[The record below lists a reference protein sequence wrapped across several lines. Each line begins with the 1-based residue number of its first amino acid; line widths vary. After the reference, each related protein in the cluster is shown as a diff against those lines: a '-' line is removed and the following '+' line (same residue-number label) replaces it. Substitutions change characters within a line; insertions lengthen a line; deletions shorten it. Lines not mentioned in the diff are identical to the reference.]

1 MIGANGSGQA
11 GTMITAIERIAGIG
25 DWRMPASGRLIT
37 LSANACRLLRV
48 EGMPPDT
55 LEGLIALYDPQDQ
68 PLLRDACARVL
79 SGSEEKRFEVDA
91 RMKVAGREVWFRH
104 RAEVCPAPPDGT
116 VTLICVLQDVSR
128 EKIDALESAAL
139 KAQAQREKD
148 RLQAAASAG
157 IVGVWDWDV
166 TRNVLA
172 WDEVMYRLYGLKA
185 EDFGGAF
192 EAWTSA
198 VHPDDRAGAEEA
210 IAAALRGE
218 REYEY
223 LFRVVWP
230 TDGSTHFIKAASRT
244 SFDASGKAFRIIGVN
259 YDVTEQIEREQAL
272 KDATRVAEEANR
284 AKSEFLARMSHEIR
298 TPMNAVIG
306 LSAMSME
313 LPDIPLVAADCMR
326 RIHQS
331 SSALMATINDIL
343 DFSKIEA
350 LQMDLDPQEFE
361 LEALIE
367 NSVDLFGLA
376 AHHKGLQLV
385 IDVDQALP
393 RFLVG
398 DAPRLTQI
406 LNNLLGNAIKFTES
420 GQILLSVRR
429 LPSAGGRKAHS
440 VRLHFSV
447 RDSGIGIASE
457 SIAGLFQPFA
467 QADVSISRRFGGSG
481 LGLVISQRLC
491 ELMGGS
497 ITVES
502 QPGVGT
508 TFSFELELPI
518 GKWLAP
524 LDATRLLFNR
534 VLVVDDLA
542 QERQMIVS
550 LLEHWNVDVV
560 EAGGGREAIE
570 LISRSV
576 GDGGKPFDLVLL
588 DWDMPEVDGLD
599 VARWVQKFAAD
610 AQLPATPLIVMVT
623 ALDREQLMREAGGL
637 KLEDFLQKPITA
649 SRLLQTLSGRHAAR
663 LSRASWP
670 ALQDQRRRAAP
681 IAGAHVLVVEDTA
694 DSQVVARMMLE
705 RLGLRVTVAGNGQ
718 QALDLLEDVAV
729 DIILMDVHMPVMD
742 GLQATRLIRQRR
754 ALDGVPVLAMTA
766 ASLPKDRRDC
776 AAAGMVD
783 VITKPVDPAALLE
796 LLLPWVKPRATATD
810 ASAETA
816 REDAELP
823 AWSDGFPEIAGIDR
837 LDAASRLLGNAT
849 LFHSLLVRAS
859 TGCDSQV
866 HAAISAAQRGDRAE
880 AAHQVHALRGSLGNL
895 GARDACALAA
905 RVESSLR
912 SNDVSPPIAALQEL
926 EQTVTALT
934 IAIRHYLTTQAAIT
948 PIESPIGVASG
959 ATPAVPDAAALQ
971 ALLALLDV
979 HNVKALECW
988 QAIQPAIEARKGAD
1002 SCAPLRAAMAALDF
1016 TEAARLVRRMEAE
1029 P

>member
-1 MIGANGSGQA
+1 
-11 GTMITAIERIAGIG
+11 MITAIERIAGIG
-25 DWRMPASGRLIT
+25 DWRMPASGRLIS

-55 LEGLIALYDPQDQ
+55 LEGFLALYDAQDQ
-68 PLLRDACARVL
+68 SVLRDACARVL
-79 SGSEEKRFEVDA
+79 SGSEENRFEVDA
-91 RMKVAGREVWFRH
+91 RMNVAGREVWFRH
-104 RAEVCPAPPDGT
+104 RAEVCPDPADGT
-116 VTLICVLQDVSR
+116 ATLICVLQDVSR
-128 EKIDALESAAL
+128 EKTDALEAAGL
-139 KAQAQREKD
+139 RAQAQKEKD

-166 TRNVLA
+166 THNVLA

-210 IAAALRGE
+210 IAAALRGD

-230 TDGSTHFIKAASRT
+230 GDGSTHFIKAVSRT

-313 LPDIPLVAADCMR
+313 LPDMPLAAADCMR
-326 RIHQS
+326 RVHQS
-331 SSALMATINDIL
+331 SSALMTTIDDIL

-350 LQMDLDPQEFE
+350 HQMDLDPQEFE

-385 IDVDQALP
+385 IDVDQGLP
-393 RFLVG
+393 RFVVG

-420 GQILLSVRR
+420 GQVLLSVRR
-429 LPSAGGRKAHS
+429 LPSAGERNAHS
-440 VRLHFSV
+440 VGLHFSV
-447 RDSGIGIASE
+447 RDSGIGISPE
-457 SIAGLFQPFA
+457 NIAGLFQPFA
-467 QADVSISRRFGGSG
+467 QADVSISRRFGGTG

-491 ELMGGS
+491 ELMGSS

-508 TFSFELELPI
+508 TFSFALDLPI
-518 GKWLAP
+518 GQKRPAP
-524 LDATRLLFNR
+524 LDATRLLFQR

-542 QERQMIVS
+542 QERQTIVS

-570 LISRSV
+570 LISRSLD
-576 GDGGKPFDLVLL
+576 GGGKPFDLVLL

-599 VARWVQKFAAD
+599 VARWVRKFAAD

-623 ALDREQLMREAGGL
+623 ALDREQLMREARGL

-649 SRLLQTLSGRHAAR
+649 SRLLQTLCGRRAAR
-663 LSRASWP
+663 LPRSSWS
-670 ALQDQRRRAAP
+670 ALQEQHRRAAP

-694 DSQVVARMMLE
+694 DSQLVARMMLE

-718 QALDLLEDVAV
+718 QALDLLEDTAV

-742 GLQATRLIRQRR
+742 GLQATRLIRQRE

-766 ASLPKDRRDC
+766 AASPADRRDF
-776 AAAGMVD
+776 AAVGMAD

-796 LLLPWVKPRATATD
+796 LLLLWVKPRTTATD
-810 ASAETA
+810 MSAENE
-816 REDAELP
+816 RPDAEIP
-823 AWSDGFPEIAGIDR
+823 TSADGFPEIAGIDR
-837 LDAASRLLGNAT
+837 LDAVRRFLGNVT

-859 TGCDSQV
+859 TECESQV
-866 HAAISAAQRGDRAE
+866 HAAMSAAQRGDRAE

-895 GARDACALAA
+895 GARDAWVLAS

-912 SNDVSPPIAALQEL
+912 SNDVPPPAADFHEL
-926 EQTVTALT
+926 EQAVTTLAT
-934 IAIRHYLTTQAAIT
+934 AIRQHLTNQAASA
-948 PIESPIGVASG
+948 PVESPTGVAGG

-971 ALLALLDV
+971 TLLALLDV
-979 HNVKALECW
+979 HDVKALECW

-1016 TEAARLVRRMEAE
+1016 TEAARLVRRMEAGA
-1029 P
+1029 

>member
-1 MIGANGSGQA
+1 
-11 GTMITAIERIAGIG
+11 MITAIERIAGIG
-25 DWRMPASGRLIT
+25 DWRMPVVGRLIT
-37 LSANACRLLRV
+37 LSANACRLLHV
-48 EGMPPDT
+48 DGMPPDT
-55 LEGLIALYDPQDQ
+55 LDGLIALYDAQDQ
-68 PLLRDACARVL
+68 SLLRDACSRVL
-79 SGSEEKRFEVDA
+79 SGSGENRFVIDA
-91 RMKVAGREVWFRH
+91 RVNIAGREVWFRH
-104 RAEVCPAPPDGT
+104 RAEVCPAPGDGAA
-116 VTLICVLQDVSR
+116 TLICVFQDVSQ
-128 EKIDALESAAL
+128 EKIDALESAGL
-139 KAQAQREKD
+139 RVQAQKEKD
-148 RLQAAASAG
+148 RLEAAASAG

-166 TRNVLA
+166 RRNVLV

-198 VHPDDRAGAEEA
+198 VHPDDRTGAEEA

-218 REYEY
+218 REYDY

-230 TDGSTHFIKAASRT
+230 TDGSTRFIKAVSRT

-272 KDATRVAEEANR
+272 KEATRVAEEANR

-313 LPDIPLVAADCMR
+313 LPDLPLVAADCMR
-326 RIHQS
+326 RVHQS
-331 SSALMATINDIL
+331 SSALMAIIDDIL

-367 NSVDLFGLA
+367 NSVSLFGLA
-376 AHHKGLQLV
+376 AHQKGLQLV
-385 IDVDQALP
+385 IDVDQGLP

-420 GQILLSVRR
+420 GQVLLSVRR
-429 LPSAGGRKAHS
+429 LPCAGERHTRS
-440 VRLHFSV
+440 VGLHFSV
-447 RDSGIGIASE
+447 QDSGIGIASE

-491 ELMGGS
+491 ELMGS
-497 ITVES
+497 RITVES
-502 QPGVGT
+502 QPGAGS

-518 GKWLAP
+518 GKQRSAAF
-524 LDATRLLFNR
+524 DAASLVYKR

-542 QERQMIVS
+542 QERQVIVD

-576 GDGGKPFDLVLL
+576 DEGGQPFDLVLL

-623 ALDREQLMREAGGL
+623 ALDRDQLMREAQGL
-637 KLEDFLQKPITA
+637 KLADFLQKPITA
-649 SRLLQTLSGRHAAR
+649 SRLLQTLRGRRAAR

-670 ALQDQRRRAAP
+670 SMQDQRRRAAP

-742 GLQATRLIRQRR
+742 GLQATRLIRQRP

-796 LLLPWVKPRATATD
+796 VLLLWLKPRATATD
-810 ASAETA
+810 ASAEPE
-816 REDAELP
+816 RPDAELP
-823 AWSDGFPEIAGIDR
+823 ASADGFPEIAGIDR

-866 HAAISAAQRGDRAE
+866 HAAISAAQRADRAE

-934 IAIRHYLTTQAAIT
+934 AAIRHHLTTQAAIA
-948 PIESPIGVASG
+948 PIESPTGVASG
-959 ATPAVPDAAALQ
+959 ATPAVPDSAALQ
-971 ALLALLDV
+971 TLLALLDA
-979 HNVKALECW
+979 HDLKAVQCW
-988 QAIQPAIEARKGAD
+988 QAIQPAIEARMGAD
-1002 SCAPLRAAMAALDF
+1002 FCAPLRAAMAVLDF
-1016 TEAARLVRRMEAE
+1016 TDAARWVRQLEAAT
-1029 P
+1029 